1 MKFYLDFTQHL
12 CVFDITSLMNN
23 INTMYVECMEQ
34 DNARHFTN
42 IHFVTGNCKGRC
54 VAIVLKRDILIRL
67 SHTQFVKKYNISG
80 LN

>member
-1 MKFYLDFTQHL
+1 
-12 CVFDITSLMNN
+12 
-23 INTMYVECMEQ
+23 MYVECMEQ